1 MARRRMRDP
10 SLYPRS
16 FLAGADLDLILG
28 REARK
33 RTMTKS
39 QLIRHLL
46 IKQLQYDQIK
56 GADRL
61 TDGEDDV

>member
-1 MARRRMRDP
+1 MVKRRRRDP

-16 FLAGADLDLILG
+16 FMAGADLDIILG

-46 IKQLQYDQIK
+46 IKQLQFETVK
-56 GADRL
+56 GSDNL
-61 TDGEDDV
+61 TEGEDE

>member
-1 MARRRMRDP
+1 MGRKRRRNP
-10 SLYPRS
+10 SLFPRS

-46 IKQLQYDQIK
+46 IKQLQYEQVK
-56 GADRL
+56 GSVNL
-61 TDGEDDV
+61 TEGDDE